1 MANTNLTVDQV
12 TNRAQMVLHQK
23 LNFIGNINR
32 QYDDSYKTGGAK
44 GGESVRIK
52 LPNEFIIRT
61 GASLS
66 TSDVTQKAVTLTTGT
81 QKGVDMVFTS
91 QELTQDISLFSEN
104 YIEPAM
110 SVLAANLESDAL
122 SMYKLVYTEISD
134 LSADPDLR
142 DILDMG
148 SRMTENLTPYSD
160 RCLLLRPRA
169 NAALIDALKG
179 LFNPDRNLDKNYKEG
194 QIANN
199 FVGFQKVYENTL
211 LPNHVGGSDDGTAD
225 YLLNN
230 GTLTGGTATVDTGT
244 GTWKAGD
251 IFYINTVTRVHP
263 ETKAD
268 TTYHQPFVCT
278 NDEGSSTTSIEFT
291 PEIVST
297 SVGGKN
303 VAAAMADGDALH
315 KVESDNR
322 VTLTS
327 ATDIAASQTYGIDIG
342 FHKNAFAFATADLE
356 VPKGVHFA
364 GRRVQDGISLR
375 IIRDY
380 SISADTMPCRL
391 DVLYGYKAIRPQ
403 LACRGGFIA

>member
-23 LNFIGNINR
+23 LNFIGNVNR

-44 GGESVRIK
+44 GGESIRIK
-52 LPNEFIIRT
+52 LPNEFAIRT
-61 GASLS
+61 GATLS

-122 SMYKLVYTEISD
+122 SMYKQVYNEISD
-134 LSADPDLR
+134 LSEDPDLR

-160 RCLLLRPRA
+160 RCLLLRTRS

-179 LFNPDRNLDKNYKEG
+179 LFNPDQNMDKHYREG
-194 QIANN
+194 QVANN

-211 LPNHVGGSDDGTAD
+211 LPNHVGGTDDGTAD
-225 YLLNN
+225 DLVNA

-244 GTWKAGD
+244 GTWTAGD

-278 NDEGSSTTSIEFT
+278 NAESGSTTSIEFT
-291 PEIVST
+291 PEIVT
-297 SVGGKN
+297 SGGGQN
-303 VAAAMADGDALH
+303 VAAAMANNDPLH

-322 VTLTS
+322 VTLSS
-327 ATDIAASQTYGIDIG
+327 ATDIGASATYGIDLG

-391 DVLYGYKAIRPQ
+391 DVLYGYKAVRPQ

>member
-1 MANTNLTVDQV
+1 
-12 TNRAQMVLHQK
+12 
-23 LNFIGNINR
+23 
-32 QYDDSYKTGGAK
+32 
-44 GGESVRIK
+44 
-52 LPNEFIIRT
+52 
-61 GASLS
+61 
-66 TSDVTQKAVTLTTGT
+66 VTQKAVTLTTGT

-91 QELTQDISLFSEN
+91 QELTQDISMFSEN

-122 SMYKLVYTEISD
+122 SMYKQVYNEISD
-134 LSADPDLR
+134 LSEDPDLR

-160 RCLLLRPRA
+160 RCLLLRTRS

-179 LFNPDRNLDKNYKEG
+179 LFNPDQNMDKHYREG
-194 QIANN
+194 QVANN

-211 LPNHVGGSDDGTAD
+211 LPNHVGGTDDGTAD
-225 YLLNN
+225 YLVNA

-244 GTWKAGD
+244 GTWTAGD

-278 NDEGSSTTSIEFT
+278 NAESGSTTSIEFT
-291 PEIVST
+291 PEIVT
-297 SVGGKN
+297 SGGGQN
-303 VAAAMADGDALH
+303 VAAAMANNDPLH

-322 VTLTS
+322 VTLSS
-327 ATDIAASQTYGIDIG
+327 ATDVGASATYGIDLG

-391 DVLYGYKAIRPQ
+391 DVLYGYKAVRPQ